1 MFIFIYDQE
10 QMKRNIYPKTKLK
23 DFDEDQTFKDIFITY
38 SEQVRVMM
46 KGFTG
51 FALLNRYT
59 LQLLLETVGCISVGF
74 HTSSRSMLR

>member
-1 MFIFIYDQE
+1 MFD
-10 QMKRNIYPKTKLK
+10 
-23 DFDEDQTFKDIFITY
+23 TFKDIFITY

-46 KGFTG
+46 KGVTG

-59 LQLLLETVGCISVGF
+59 LELLLETVGCILVGF